1 MTIKHLQPKI
11 PGRGDMP
18 STDRYIGQADMTPW
32 EREYRKYDQMH
43 SYVILS
49 EWTGRDRDFMAYWNL
64 QLQKKLEELGHPSAK
79 PIMAITRW
87 HQPIWRDGQPP
98 GDAPADKWDEYEAE
112 TAALWDRLPQDEID
126 AIRGM
131 TDEDKAARE
140 AFESM
145 TPEQKAEHARAVRA
159 SGGGLRSTRSHVDGR
174 ILNERGETIGRW
186 DDNEDGIRQWAITK
200 RLDPDAEVEKRLG
213 GANAVP
219 QGLIK
224 RVAGYYESNKDR
236 ADRGHGENWLRVLVA
251 FGARQEAGL
260 KPYTAA
266 EARESE
272 KIWSGWK
279 PVREALE
286 RLEAQQSSGA
296 AGVPAPSDA
305 AADSSLSCG
314 AQDAE
319 AQLEKALKVINERP
333 DVEVRK
339 YNPDTNTLDVLSP
352 ATVTQPVLEIPPEHK
367 DGFIEYLQ
375 VEREWARVNNGAYHP
390 VVKHDVFGKM
400 IEMVE
405 AGEDGSDLKSQYDQF
420 LNWMD
425 GRFGQ
430 IQADGSI
437 REYKSEAAKAADAQ
451 VAQQKAL
458 REAIPG
464 DNAALAARTQKI
476 LEEAAKDAPT
486 PEDIAAAVAAGDWH
500 AVAALA
506 KAKAKAQVPPKGYV
520 WFGWIRQG
528 SIASGQ
534 YICIGDGEYEEAILY
549 LASDFGGTEP
559 KPRLYQQ
566 NALNGPCRVKHSH
579 DWNGCRREGPFLKT
593 WEEIRAEYG
602 NI

>member
-1 MTIKHLQPKI
+1 MTTKHLQPS
-11 PGRGDMP
+11 GRWGDMP
-18 STDRYIGQADMTPW
+18 STDQYIGHADMTPW

-49 EWTGRDRDFMAYWNL
+49 EWTERDRDFMAYWNL
-64 QLQKKLEELGHPSAK
+64 QLQQKLEELGHPSAK

-98 GDAPADKWDEYEAE
+98 GDAPADKWTEYDAE

-131 TDEDKAARE
+131 TVEDKE
-140 AFESM
+140 
-145 TPEQKAEHARAVRA
+145 ARAAWEATPPEDRPKA
-159 SGGGLRSTRSHVDGR
+159 KRISYGRHADGR
-174 ILNERGETIGRW
+174 LIDEHGDTIGRW
-186 DDNEDGIRQWAITK
+186 KEPEGSILDKVLAWAGETHHGPTHVLRWQRAAVGMGHDGFPGI
-200 RLDPDAEVEKRLG
+200 DAM
-213 GANAVP
+213 
-219 QGLIK
+219 
-224 RVAGYYESNKDR
+224 
-236 ADRGHGENWLRVLVA
+236 
-251 FGARQEAGL
+251 
-260 KPYTAA
+260 TAA
-266 EARESE
+266 EASEMATRFMRSRWEPVARAIRDRE
-272 KIWSGWK
+272 IGFT
-279 PVREALE
+279 
-286 RLEAQQSSGA
+286 G
-296 AGVPAPSDA
+296 
-305 AADSSLSCG
+305 G

-319 AQLEKALKVINERP
+319 AQLEETLKVINERP

-352 ATVTQPVLEIPPEHK
+352 ATVTQPILEIPPEHK

-375 VEREWARVNNGAYHP
+375 VEREWAKANNGAGHP

-405 AGEDGSDLKSQYDQF
+405 AGESGSDLKNQYDQF
-420 LNWMD
+420 LDWMD

-430 IQADGSI
+430 MMADGSI
-437 REYKSEAAKAADAQ
+437 REYKSPEAKAAEAQ
-451 VAQQKAL
+451 LAQQKAL

-464 DNAALAARTQKI
+464 DNAALAARTQEI
-476 LEEAAKDAPT
+476 LEKAARDAPT

-506 KAKAKAQVPPKGYV
+506 KAKAKAQVPPEGYV

-528 SIASGQ
+528 SVASGQ

-549 LASDFGGTEP
+549 LASDGGREP

-566 NALNGPCRVKHSH
+566 NAINGPCRVRHSH
-579 DWNGCRREGPFLKT
+579 DWNDCRREGPVLKT